1 MDRKEFSIYRIMK
14 GHLSFRRDGLSLY
27 IKEPDPNLLF
37 DSIEIYD
44 QFYDE
49 AYGQGCYI
57 QDEILEILYEKD
69 LYSPFDDMDLDRYKK
84 DLEELKYNAYKAVLR
99 PRDLAGIKF
108 AIEKAE
114 IQISKII
121 RRKNQLD
128 QYTCEGIASLAQWS
142 WIIEKSTYF
151 GDTHTN
157 YDWKKIRLTDVTSYY
172 ESKSFS
178 TTEFRSI
185 ARSEMWRPIWLLG
198 KKTGNLFNKPSS
210 MLTRD
215 QIVLCSYSNMYD
227 SVYEN
232 PESPI
237 DLVIEDDDCLDGWFV
252 DQKRKNERYK
262 KEQEINSLTSNSKIS
277 NAGEVFVIA
286 GSDQEAE
293 RIESYNSPHIQQVKK
308 ERMQQLLNKGEV
320 ISSDL
325 EFRDVQIDLQMQNN
339 QVVMDKARGK

>member
-1 MDRKEFSIYRIMK
+1 MK

-37 DSIEIYD
+37 DSIEVYD

-57 QDEILEILYEKD
+57 QDEILEILYDKD
-69 LYSPFDDMDLDRYKK
+69 LYSPFDDMNLEKYKK

-99 PRDLAGIKF
+99 PRDLAGIKY
-108 AIEKAE
+108 AIEKTE
-114 IQISKII
+114 IEISKII

-151 GDTHTN
+151 GNSDRN

-172 ESKSFS
+172 ESKAFS

-185 ARSEMWRPIWLLG
+185 ARSELWRPIWLLG

-232 PESPI
+232 PESPV

-252 DQKRKNERYK
+252 DQKRKNEKYK
-262 KEQEINSLTSNSKIS
+262 KEQEINSLTNNAKIS
-277 NAGEVFVIA
+277 NASEVFVMA

-293 RIESYNSPHIQQVKK
+293 RIESYNSQHIKQVKK
-308 ERMQQLLNKGEV
+308 ERIQQLLNKGDV

-339 QVVMDKARGK
+339 QIVMDKARGK

>member
-27 IKEPDPNLLF
+27 IKEPDPSLLY

-44 QFYDE
+44 QFYDN
-49 AYGQGCYI
+49 AYEQGCYI
-57 QDEILEILYEKD
+57 KDEILEILYDKD
-69 LYSPFDDMDLDRYKK
+69 LYSPFDDIDMDKYKK
-84 DLEELKYNAYKAVLR
+84 DLEELKYNAFKAVFR
-99 PRDLAGIKF
+99 PKELAGIKY
-108 AIEKAE
+108 AIQKTEVE
-114 IQISKII
+114 ISKIA
-121 RRKNQLD
+121 RKKAQLD

-151 GDTHTN
+151 QSSETP

-172 ESKSFS
+172 ESKTFS
-178 TTEFRSI
+178 TTEFRQI
-185 ARSEMWRPIWLLG
+185 ARSELWRPIWLLG

-237 DLVIEDDDCLDGWFV
+237 DLVIEDDDCLDGWFI
-252 DQKRKNERYK
+252 DQKRKNEKYK
-262 KEQEINSLTSNSKIS
+262 KEQEINNLTNNEKIA
-277 NAGEVFVIA
+277 NAGEVFVMA
-286 GSDQEAE
+286 GSDQEAA
-293 RIESYNSPHIQQVKK
+293 RIESYNSPHVQQIKK
-308 ERMQQLLNKGEV
+308 NRMQQLLNKGDI

-325 EFRDVQIDLQMQNN
+325 EFADVQIDIQMQNN
-339 QVVMDKARGK
+339 QSVMNKARGQ

>member
-37 DSIEIYD
+37 DSIEVYD

-49 AYGQGCYI
+49 AYGNGCYI
-57 QDEILEILYEKD
+57 KDEIEEVLYTKD
-69 LYSPFDDMDLDRYKK
+69 LYSSFDDKDLEKYKK

-99 PRDLAGIKF
+99 PRELPGIKL
-108 AIEKAE
+108 AIEKTE
-114 IQISKII
+114 IEMSKII
-121 RRKNQLD
+121 RKKNQLD
-128 QYTCEGIASLAQWS
+128 QFTCEGIASLAQWS
-142 WIIEKSTYF
+142 WVIERSTF
-151 GDTHTN
+151 FTGTN
-157 YDWKKIRLTDVTSYY
+157 ELYDWKKLKLSDVTSYY
-172 ESKSFS
+172 ESKNFS
-178 TTEFRSI
+178 TSEFRQI
-185 ARSEMWRPIWLLG
+185 ARSEIWRPIWLLG

-237 DLVIEDDDCLDGWFV
+237 DLVIEDDDCLDGWFI

-262 KEQEINSLTSNSKIS
+262 KEQEINSLTSNEKIS
-277 NAGEVFVIA
+277 NAGEVFVMA

-293 RIESYNSPHIQQVKK
+293 RIESYNSPHIQQIKK
-308 ERMQQLLNKGEV
+308 NRMQQLLNKGDI

-325 EFRDVQIDLQMQNN
+325 EFADVQIDMQMQNN
-339 QVVMDKARGK
+339 QVVMDKARGR